1 MVDIPSSPS
10 LARATIEWHGS
21 LDHQS
26 TSARTHR
33 VSLFPSKRLSA
44 LHATAPPGERNLQLV
59 IKSTAVTL
67 SPPPPPRTATSSL
80 LRSKVITTSHLCVQ

>member
-10 LARATIEWHGS
+10 LART

-67 SPPPPPRTATSSL
+67 SPPPPRTATSSL
-80 LRSKVITTSHLCVQ
+80 LRSKVITTSHLCVH